1 MLKFL
6 NLKPHAFGLDISDL
20 SLKIINLQKKRGGFG
35 LASIGETRI
44 QEGVVRKGEI
54 KNKNALVK
62 SIKQALNEVK
72 GKKIDTKYVI
82 ASLPEEKSFLQ
93 VIQMPKILKED
104 LKSAIIFEAENH
116 IPLPIEEVYLDFQI
130 IEPSVNYLGAS
141 SPLSVK
147 DEPAECLGT
156 SNSLSVKAEPAECLD
171 HYDILIS
178 ALPQKTVDPYVE
190 CLKAAGLKPL
200 AFEIESSSVARA
212 LVKNETAISP
222 LLLIDLG
229 AVRTNFIIFVGRS
242 LRFNFSIPVSS
253 LKFTEGIVRSMKIG
267 PKEAEKLKMN
277 YGLEGQSTEQG
288 KEVFNALVPL
298 FVDLTEQ
305 IKKYLDYYQSHSANG
320 HLPANGQTVEKV
332 LLCGGGANLKGLPFL
347 LSEELKLPVEI
358 ANPWI
363 NLLHRNKKEENKI
376 PLEESLKYVTAIGL
390 ALRNM
395 QKNGY

>member
-20 SLKIINLQKKRGGFG
+20 SLKIVNLKKKRGGFE
-35 LASIGETRI
+35 LVSIGETKI
-44 QEGVVRKGEI
+44 QEGIVRNGEI

-62 SIKQALNEVK
+62 SLKQALTAVK
-72 GKKIDTKYVI
+72 GRKIDTKYVV

-104 LKSAIIFEAENH
+104 LKSAIIFEVENY
-116 IPLPIEEVYLDFQI
+116 IPLPVEEVYLDFQI
-130 IEPSVNYLGAS
+130 IEPV
-141 SPLSVK
+141 
-147 DEPAECLGT
+147 
-156 SNSLSVKAEPAECLD
+156 VKAEPAERPS

-178 ALPQKTVDPYVE
+178 ALPKKTVDPYVE

-200 AFEIESSSVARA
+200 ALEIESSSVTRA
-212 LVKNETAISP
+212 LVKNETSLSP
-222 LLLIDLG
+222 LLLLDLG
-229 AVRTNFIIFVGRS
+229 AVRTSFIIFVGRS

-253 LKFTEGIVRSMKIG
+253 LKFTESIARSMKISL
-267 PKEAEKLKMN
+267 KEAERLKIK
-277 YGLEGQSTEQG
+277 YGFEDQSTEKG

-305 IKKYLDYYQSHSANG
+305 IKKYLNYYQSHSANG
-320 HLPANGQTVEKV
+320 HSPLNGQAVEKV
-332 LLCGGGANLKGLPFL
+332 LLCGGGANLKGLIPLF
-347 LSEELKLPVEI
+347 SEELKLPVEI

-363 NLLHRNKKEENKI
+363 NLLAENKKEKNKI
-376 PLEESLKYVTAIGL
+376 IPEESLKYVTAIGL
-390 ALRNM
+390 ALRSV